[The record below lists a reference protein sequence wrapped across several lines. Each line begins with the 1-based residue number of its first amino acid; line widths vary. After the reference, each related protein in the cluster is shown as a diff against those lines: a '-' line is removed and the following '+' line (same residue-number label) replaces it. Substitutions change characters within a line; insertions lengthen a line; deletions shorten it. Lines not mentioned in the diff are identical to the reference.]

1 MSASRGI
8 ADTVVRLALVA
19 GLAGFGG
26 AAAAADDELPDIE
39 FLEYLGSWEESD
51 EEWLL
56 FDAEVSTAAAAEDG
70 QKKGREEDEVSAG
83 KDSTELDNES

>member
-19 GLAGFGG
+19 GIAGFGG
-26 AAAAADDELPDIE
+26 VAGATEDELPDLE

-56 FDAEVSTAAAAEDG
+56 FDAEVSTAAAAEG
-70 QKKGREEDEVSAG
+70 GPKKGQEEEDVSAG
-83 KDSTELDNES
+83 KDPELDNES